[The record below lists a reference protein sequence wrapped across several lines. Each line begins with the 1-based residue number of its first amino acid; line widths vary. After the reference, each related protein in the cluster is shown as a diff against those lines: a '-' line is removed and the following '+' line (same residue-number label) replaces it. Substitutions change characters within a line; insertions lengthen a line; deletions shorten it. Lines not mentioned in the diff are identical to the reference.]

1 MATDERD
8 TLITYLAE
16 GLRICKGI
24 CSACPTRDP
33 VIVGDEKLY
42 EFDTFV
48 RETIEERGYSIETG
62 NLPEN
67 LCPLGIALGRMIKD
81 QANKDTSTYKKL
93 ILSAGGDMICSSIK
107 EFNPHRVKKY
117 MTFAMINLAD
127 SKRQIP
133 PVETKPRKSV
143 IVKMPIELQQR
154 RMSTSVKRLLNY

>member
-1 MATDERD
+1 MTTDERD
-8 TLITYLAE
+8 TIITYLAE
-16 GLRICKGI
+16 GLKMCNGI
-24 CSACPTRDP
+24 CSTCPTRDP
-33 VIVGDEKLY
+33 IIVRDEKLY

-93 ILSAGGDMICSSIK
+93 ILSAGGDIICSSIK

-117 MTFAMINLAD
+117 MTLAMIDLNG
-127 SKRQIP
+127 SKREVP
-133 PVETKPRKSV
+133 PVEAKPRKSTTV
-143 IVKMPIELQQR
+143 EMPIELQQG